1 MSDRRK
7 KNRYSEEDDGRVIA
21 PMNVE
26 GMPWYA
32 PKPKTPKSSAPQEA
46 PTKEEMRAYR
56 FAALKAGLLIAGAFP
71 VLLLLAV
78 SRLRRRPKGEQ

>member
-56 FAALKAGLLIAGAFP
+56 FAALKAGLLIAGVYGLGAFLSILFL
-71 VLLLLAV
+71 VKLW
-78 SRLRRRPKGEQ
+78 SK